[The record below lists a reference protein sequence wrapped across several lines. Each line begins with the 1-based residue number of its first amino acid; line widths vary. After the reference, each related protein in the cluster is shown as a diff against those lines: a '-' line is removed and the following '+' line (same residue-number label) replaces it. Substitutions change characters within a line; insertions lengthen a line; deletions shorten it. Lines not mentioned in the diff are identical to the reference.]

1 MMRTKLF
8 SICALAAVLSLAS
21 CSQDEPAEQGTTL
34 PDGMYPMTFSV
45 VQAAPESTPQTRV
58 TESGNGM
65 SSQWTNNDRIKITVS
80 GPGNNMEA
88 EMLRINGVFI
98 PDRDLYWQNT
108 NDATVNAW
116 YSNIEGQSTMP
127 PYDYYTVS
135 LADQS
140 GGLAYVLKTDPI
152 PANYQTGNIVLNFY
166 HQLAKIRVKLEK
178 DSYEGDLSNATVK
191 VKGHTSCI
199 VKNGEVSEG
208 SGEGYITMHKNGD
221 WYEANLVPNTLQAS
235 EAFEISAGDKTTK
248 ASLKGD
254 VSLEKG
260 KVHEITI
267 NVKQSWPDEV
277 DSGTYTISG
286 ESSKTVKLS
295 GNATLILDG
304 AVSRGA
310 ETAIRVTGGSPTIVV
325 KGTEN
330 NFQCSK
336 TPILLDPDA
345 SVTIKGNTDNAKD
358 SKLIVQ
364 AGDFCTGIGA
374 APGSDGNNIP
384 AACGNITIENITLHA
399 NGSFGSGNKAGAGI
413 GTPGG
418 YAGSCGDIT
427 IKNSTVHARGGQ
439 GAAAIGTGCNVYRDV
454 SCGKITID
462 HSQIYATV
470 DYFYAIDYLNGYAAG
485 IGHGAWLGNSIT
497 GTVGEIVITTDEE
510 EDEFFSSDRFKRA
523 DGGTTGFY
531 KVGKGTCTSDVGT
544 QVWSGATFNGKSLA
558 TKDDNGYP
566 KNL

>member
-1 MMRTKLF
+1 M
-8 SICALAAVLSLAS
+8 
-21 CSQDEPAEQGTTL
+21 
-34 PDGMYPMTFSV
+34 
-45 VQAAPESTPQTRV
+45 
-58 TESGNGM
+58 
-65 SSQWTNNDRIKITVS
+65 
-80 GPGNNMEA
+80 
-88 EMLRINGVFI
+88 
-98 PDRDLYWQNT
+98 
-108 NDATVNAW
+108 
-116 YSNIEGQSTMP
+116 
-127 PYDYYTVS
+127 
-135 LADQS
+135 
-140 GGLAYVLKTDPI
+140 
-152 PANYQTGNIVLNFY
+152 NFY